1 MAILVTGAGGM
12 IGRALCRRLAETGET
27 VVGLD
32 KALPAELAESLS
44 GCVLEE
50 TATNDIDRVVG
61 LIGEHGVTRI
71 AHCGAISG
79 PMVANDHPEQVF
91 EANIQGTQSLL
102 EAARHS
108 GAKRVIFLSSIMA
121 YGAYDAEVVDEAAPL
136 RATDPYGAS
145 KICGEALV
153 RAYVRTQGVNGTSLR
168 VAMVYGPG
176 RTTACPVRKAI
187 RSGFEGKPL
196 VLPYGRGWPRQY
208 IHVDDVVEAIM
219 RALAAD
225 RLPRPAYNVSGGTRL
240 PMEDIG
246 ALIAAAVPGAGFV
259 LEGEGHPHDYPIGL
273 LATDAAREDFGF
285 SARIDLADSLR
296 RYAEHLRHHDY

>member
-12 IGRALCRRLAETGET
+12 IGRALCRRLTDAGET

-32 KALPAELAESLS
+32 KVLPSGLAETLS
-44 GCVLEE
+44 GCILAE
-50 TATNDIDRVVG
+50 TTTNDIDQVIG

-121 YGAYDAEVVDEAAPL
+121 YGAHDAEVVDEAAPL

-145 KICGEALV
+145 KICGEALM
-153 RAYVRTQGVNGTSLR
+153 RAYVRTQGIDGTSLR

-176 RTTACPVRKAI
+176 RTTACPVRNAI
-187 RSGFEGKPL
+187 RSGFKGKPL
-196 VLPYGRGWPRQY
+196 FLPYGRGWPRQY
-208 IHVDDVVEAIM
+208 IHVDDVVDAIV
-219 RALAAD
+219 RALAASS
-225 RLPRPAYNVSGGTRL
+225 LPRAVYNVSGGTRL
-240 PMEDIG
+240 PMEEIG
-246 ALIAAAVPGAGFV
+246 AQIAAAVPGAGFV
-259 LEGEGHPHDYPIGL
+259 LEGDGHPHDYPIGL
-273 LATDAAREDFGF
+273 LTTDAAGEDFGF
-285 SARIDLADSLR
+285 SARIDLADGLR